1 MSPWIPGEMNAVRQ
15 QRRNTVKKKKN
26 FLYFHVCAVMCCH
39 TLRLCSVGWQ
49 RLSPSLA
56 PRVCLSLLCARM
68 CVCVC
73 VKPVAFC
80 ALTSVC
86 LSLRMIPASRACVCV
101 CVCVCARSIRLSV
114 YVYVCV
120 CLCARQMFP
129 GRCHCSVFT
138 HTHIHTLRKINQHFI
153 YPFASWIYPHPPS
166 EPPTILLN
174 PW

>member
-1 MSPWIPGEMNAVRQ
+1 
-15 QRRNTVKKKKN
+15 
-26 FLYFHVCAVMCCH
+26 MCCH

-68 CVCVC
+68 CVCVCVC

-101 CVCVCARSIRLSV
+101 CVCVCARAASVCLST
-114 YVYVCV
+114 YMCACVCV
-120 CLCARQMFP
+120 R
-129 GRCHCSVFT
+129 GRCSPGGAIAQCS